1 MDKTFGIRDPRLTY
15 RDRPGAYLIDTTEGR
30 LACVPMHL
38 GYLLPGGGIEAGESR
53 EDCIRREC
61 LEETGR
67 TVTIG
72 APLCAADTYCMHHR
86 LGPFHPIQYYYRG
99 AIGSKVQEPTE
110 PDHTFLWL
118 PLAELSK
125 LYVPQQIWAVRYALE
140 QE

>member
-15 RDRPGAYLIDTTEGR
+15 RDRPGAYLIDITDGR
-30 LACVPMHL
+30 LACVHMHL

-72 APLCAADTYCMHHR
+72 APAVRGRHLLHAPPPGAFPSHSVLLPRRHRQQGPGADRARPYFPLAAADRT
-86 LGPFHPIQYYYRG
+86 L
-99 AIGSKVQEPTE
+99 
-110 PDHTFLWL
+110 
-118 PLAELSK
+118 
-125 LYVPQQIWAVRYALE
+125 
-140 QE
+140 